1 MDAYAFLRA
10 LAQLQQMG
18 QQGGSGTDYSLPPPQ
33 PMVPADILSKFG
45 SPTAQQTPRG
55 SKLGRGPD
63 SGMRIPIPD
72 VAGWFRNLTGG
83 KPGSSA
89 VIPVAPLAVG
99 QMAPAAPQPEAGPA
113 PTPMARP
120 ARPVASIAPA
130 PVNRATTASRPV
142 AASARRAM
150 AAPQTEDPSSTN
162 LLNQLALELAKGTI
176 SYDQF
181 MAALEKERSTRGA
194 ANRTYQGLLEGV

>member
-1 MDAYAFLRA
+1 MDAYAFLQA
-10 LAQLQQMG
+10 LAQLQRMG
-18 QQGGSGTDYSLPPPQ
+18 QQVDSGTDYSLPQSQ

-45 SPTAQQTPRG
+45 SPTGQQTPRG
-55 SKLGRGPD
+55 AQLGRGPD

-72 VAGWFRNLTGG
+72 VAGWFRNLTGR
-83 KPGSSA
+83 KPDSSA
-89 VIPVAPLAVG
+89 VIPVAPPAVG
-99 QMAPAAPQPEAGPA
+99 QMAPAAPQPAVGPV